1 DGQSAAYNLPIAM
14 RLTGDLD
21 RAALQASIADLVT
34 RHESLRTVFP
44 DTDGV
49 PHQVVL
55 DPTAV
60 EIGLDT
66 VRTSE
71 DELDD
76 ALSAAVRVAMDLA
89 VELPLRAHLFE
100 LGEREHVLL
109 LVLHH
114 IAGDGWSMAP
124 LARDLADAYAARRA
138 GEAPDWT
145 PLPVQYADYTL
156 WQQQVLGSEED
167 PRSPISQQL
176 AYWTDN
182 LAGLPEELSLPV
194 DRPRPAVAGGRG
206 GRVAFSLDADLHRAV
221 NDLAGEHRASVFMV
235 LQAGLAALLSK
246 LGAGDDIPIGTA
258 IAGRTDEALDDLIG
272 FFVNTLVLRTDT

>member
-21 RAALQASIADLVT
+21 RAALQASIADLVS

-55 DPTAV
+55 DPATATPKLN
-60 EIGLDT
+60 I
-66 VRTSE
+66 RTSE
-71 DELDD
+71 ASELD
-76 ALSAAVRVAMDLA
+76 ALLAEGAATGYDLA
-89 VELPLRAHLFE
+89 VEPPLRVHLFE

-138 GEAPDWT
+138 GGAPDWA

-156 WQQQVLGSEED
+156 WQQQVLGFEED

-194 DRPRPAVAGGRG
+194 DRPRPAESSGRS
-206 GRVAFSLDADLHRAV
+206 GRVSFRLGSDLHAEVLETARTS
-221 NDLAGEHRASVFMV
+221 GSSVFMV
-235 LQAGLAALLSK
+235 LQAGLSALLSR
-246 LGAGDDIPIGTA
+246 LGAGQDIPIGTA